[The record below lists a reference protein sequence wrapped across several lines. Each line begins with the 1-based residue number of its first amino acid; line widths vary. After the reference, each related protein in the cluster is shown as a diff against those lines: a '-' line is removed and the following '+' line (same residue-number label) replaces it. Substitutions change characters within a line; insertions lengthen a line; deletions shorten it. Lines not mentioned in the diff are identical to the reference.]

1 MEMNRQVEDNRPI
14 NVSSEERIAAWTQI
28 LLDIIKS
35 IS

>member
-1 MEMNRQVEDNRPI
+1 MEMNSQVEETKYI